1 MMKNKSL
8 LIFLGVVCALLLG
21 VVGVS
26 YLPQAKMEKILPFHF
41 LQSDAAGPTLPADL
55 PRFLYE
61 EERSL
66 HISQPGK
73 MWSGDS
79 GSITLS
85 ITAPAQTLPAAQPAT
100 TATVYNTSIETRLE
114 LENIDIQPGGTIIEP
129 VHEGKP
135 AQFLYTIIPTVG
147 GAVTGKLWVDVDI
160 LSTSSGE
167 TWQVVRLALPI
178 DIEVSDFLWL
188 PAPWGRVAAFSAL
201 GAALLGICL
210 TLLLPQ
216 PVRKKSSR

>member
-1 MMKNKSL
+1 MKNKNL
-8 LIFLGVVCALLLG
+8 LIFLGVVCGLLLG
-21 VVGVS
+21 ALGVS
-26 YLPQAKMEKILPFHF
+26 YYPQVKTEKTLPFHF
-41 LQSDAAGPTLPADL
+41 LQSDAADPALPADL

-61 EERSL
+61 EERTL

-85 ITAPAQTLPAAQPAT
+85 ITAPAQTLTAALPTT
-100 TATVYNTSIETRLE
+100 TASVYNTSIETLLE

-129 VHEGKP
+129 VHSGKP
-135 AQFLYTIIPTVG
+135 AQFLYTINPNAG

-167 TWQVVRLALPI
+167 TWQVTRLAIPI
-178 DIEVSDFLWL
+178 EIEVSDFLGL

-201 GAALLGICL
+201 GAALMGICL
-210 TLLLPQ
+210 ILLLPQ
-216 PVRKKSSR
+216 PNWKKSSR